1 MQPKVWVN
9 GRFVS
14 KRLTG
19 VQRYA
24 SEIVSRL
31 GDRCQLTNAGPGD
44 GVRGHRWEQVSL
56 PLQCRGGLLW
66 SPCNTGPLAVRRQV
80 VTIHDATF
88 ADTPECFS
96 RPFAAWY
103 RFLIPRLARRV
114 RRVLTVSEF
123 SRRRLAELTGL
134 DERDI
139 DVIPNGVD
147 PRFAPPSPDAVAL
160 ARARFDLPGP
170 YVLTLG
176 SIEPRKNLATL
187 LTAWSRVADRRTDL
201 TLAVAGAANA
211 IFGRVGIDPASLPRV
226 KLLGY
231 VDDAALPALYG
242 GCETFV
248 FPSVYEGFGLPP
260 LEAMA
265 CGAAVVCSNA
275 TALPDVVGDGAVL
288 VDPKDADAIAEA
300 IVRVTD
306 GPSLRAALVA
316 RGVPRAALFNW
327 DASAELVWQSLA
339 RAANMN

>member
-1 MQPKVWVN
+1 MTVTVN
-9 GRFVS
+9 GRYAA

-24 SEIVSRL
+24 VEIVRRL
-31 GDRCQLTNAGPGD
+31 GDRCRVVGTDVRD
-44 GVRGHRWEQVSL
+44 GVRGHRWEQASL
-56 PLQCRGGLLW
+56 PLRCRGTLLW

-80 VTIHDATF
+80 VTIHDATY

-96 RPFAAWY
+96 KPFAAWY
-103 RFLIPRLARRV
+103 GYLLPRLARRV
-114 RRVLTVSEF
+114 RRVMTVSEF
-123 SRRRLAELTGL
+123 SRGRLADLTGL
-134 DERDI
+134 DPAAI

-147 PRFAPPSPDAVAL
+147 PRFAPPSAAAVA
-160 ARARFDLPGP
+160 AVRRQYDLPGP
-170 YVLTLG
+170 YVLSLG

-187 LTAWSRVADRRTDL
+187 LRAWPSVAARRPEL
-201 TLAVAGAANA
+201 TLAVAGGGNA
-211 IFGRVGIDPASLPRV
+211 IYGSVGIDPATLPRV

-242 GCETFV
+242 SCEAFV

-265 CGAAVVCSNA
+265 CGAAVVCSDA
-275 TALPDVVGDGAVL
+275 TALPDVVGDAAVL
-288 VDPKDADAIAEA
+288 VNPKDAGGMADA

-306 GPSLRAALVA
+306 DPALRATLAG
-316 RGVPRAALFNW
+316 RGRARAATFNW
-327 DASAELVWQSLA
+327 DDSAELVWQSLA